1 MLEQFIFGQMLKQS
15 DWLELRMLS
24 NKFTNENEINLHQ
37 LQLFQS
43 KLYDLGRFVKRLL
56 HE

>member
-1 MLEQFIFGQMLKQS
+1 MLEQFRFGQMLKQS

-37 LQLFQS
+37 
-43 KLYDLGRFVKRLL
+43 
-56 HE
+56 